1 MEFFLELY
9 KDLPKQGPGSDR
21 ITEKALSYIPEIAE
35 IRRILDAGCGSGRQT
50 LVLAENT
57 DADIIALDVLDQQI
71 EAFRNTINS
80 YQLNRRV
87 TIHQKSMDDLSFI
100 EEPFDLIW
108 SEGAIYC
115 VGFEKG
121 LRHFHRYLNENG
133 YVAVTEVSWFTDSP
147 DQEIKHFWRNQY
159 PDIKTVEENVS
170 IIESCGYELIHN
182 FHVPSITWWT
192 DYYEILTE
200 RINHYKGRTDLND
213 SAIQTLKETELEID
227 MFHKYSDQYGYEFF
241 IMKKGR
247 SQGLLRGSGQSQGAN
262 R

>member
-9 KDLPKQGPGSDR
+9 KDLPKQGPGSDW
-21 ITEKALSYIPEIAE
+21 ITEKALSYIPEIAK

-50 LVLAENT
+50 LVLAKNT

-71 EAFRNTINS
+71 EAFKKNIDS
-80 YQLNRRV
+80 YQFNQRV
-87 TIHQKSMDDLSFI
+87 TAHRKSMEDLSLI
-100 EEPFDLIW
+100 KEPFDLIW
-108 SEGAIYC
+108 SEGAIYFI
-115 VGFEKG
+115 GFEKG
-121 LRHFHRYLNENG
+121 LQHFHRYLNENG
-133 YVAVTEVSWFTDSP
+133 YVAVTEVSWLTDSP

-192 DYYEILTE
+192 DYYEILTA
-200 RINHYKGRTDLND
+200 RINYYKGRPDLND

-227 MFHKYSDQYGYEFF
+227 MFHKYSNQYGYEFF
-241 IMKKGR
+241 IMKR
-247 SQGLLRGSGQSQGAN
+247 GQSKNSVRSITNGVGDA
-262 R
+262 